1 MNGSS
6 LGRRGWYLAGTLVAV
21 SWLVAACGS
30 GGSPQAVTS
39 ASVSAS
45 AGLST
50 APSHTTAPV
59 TSASPASPSAPTS
72 ASAPASPSASA
83 PPGAVDVATC
93 SITSLALTVDDT
105 QADAGAGNS
114 YYPLNFTNTSGATCE
129 MYGFPGVSFVTAP
142 TGQGEQVGAAALR
155 GDAFAK
161 VAILLHPRGSAH
173 AWLKVATAV
182 NYPASACHPV
192 TVHWLRVYP
201 PGETAA
207 GYVGHA
213 FTACSSESAP
223 LLTVLPVRS
232 GDGVVGTTP

>member
-1 MNGSS
+1 MNRSS

-21 SWLVAACGS
+21 SWLVAARGS

-50 APSHTTAPV
+50 APPHTTAPV
-59 TSASPASPSAPTS
+59 TSASPASPSAP
-72 ASAPASPSASA
+72 APASPTASA

-93 SITSLALTVDDT
+93 STTSLALTVDDS

-142 TGQGEQVGAAALR
+142 GL
-155 GDAFAK
+155 
-161 VAILLHPRGSAH
+161 PSAH
-173 AWLKVATAV
+173 RAARSR
-182 NYPASACHPV
+182 PASDP
-192 TVHWLRVYP
+192 R
-201 PGETAA
+201 
-207 GYVGHA
+207 
-213 FTACSSESAP
+213 
-223 LLTVLPVRS
+223 
-232 GDGVVGTTP
+232 

>member
-1 MNGSS
+1 
-6 LGRRGWYLAGTLVAV
+6 
-21 SWLVAACGS
+21 
-30 GGSPQAVTS
+30 
-39 ASVSAS
+39 
-45 AGLST
+45 
-50 APSHTTAPV
+50 
-59 TSASPASPSAPTS
+59 
-72 ASAPASPSASA
+72 
-83 PPGAVDVATC
+83 VATC
-93 SITSLALTVDDT
+93 STTSLALTVDDG
-105 QADAGAGNS
+105 QADAGAGSS

-155 GDAFAK
+155 GEAFAK
-161 VAILLHPRGSAH
+161 VAILLSPRGSAH

-201 PGETAA
+201 PGDTAA

-213 FTACSSESAP
+213 FTTCSSVSAP